1 MRTCLRSRSKR
12 LNATAVRPR
21 GEIAG
26 LFTRARSATAK
37 RRAPATTHARLTGDN
52 NAQRSPI
59 SLQRRSQALRDL
71 RRQVWPH
78 PVLLL
83 ANRPL
88 FKEVRCP
95 LQDTPGERSPMATSA
110 SSRLTCRPMPSILP
124 LSRIASHWGAPHEIY
139 PGEWQNAAPK
149 ALLRVLLPADRSR
162 LPARNRDAPHL
173 LRSRLLRRTLQKR
186 VRASRKA
193 GNGIM
198 SARQPSKPNPWPG
211 SPDEHRCSRRKGH
224 CDESL

>member
-1 MRTCLRSRSKR
+1 MRNGPQYLC
-12 LNATAVRPR
+12 NGA
-21 GEIAG
+21 
-26 LFTRARSATAK
+26 AK
-37 RRAPATTHARLTGDN
+37 RCAICDGKFGLIRYYSWRTALCSRKCAARFQNARRAIADGYLG
-52 NAQRSPI
+52 
-59 SLQRRSQALRDL
+59 
-71 RRQVWPH
+71 
-78 PVLLL
+78 
-83 ANRPL
+83 
-88 FKEVRCP
+88 FKP
-95 LQDTPGERSPMATSA
+95 SD
-110 SSRLTCRPMPSILP
+110 MPP
-124 LSRIASHWGAPHEIY
+124 DASHPSANAYCFALGAPHEIH